1 MKRLF
6 LLIIIAVPLLSVLS
20 CKGYGIKED
29 MRSRGSL
36 KTIETAGLLLR
47 LDKNSL
53 IPREE
58 YEDTLGRWLPSYD
71 GRVTLKMFTKKIES
85 LSGFTSYA
93 DRFYQIS
100 DEKDFLKYK
109 TLGMITT
116 TVQRNREEL
125 KAYMSEEGVDGIFIY
140 EVDGGYYPQMGFM
153 SFNTVLAF
161 LDANLDIRYMDHSKS
176 YFEVR
181 DFDGESAR
189 KHYLDR
195 VSNRLLTRL
204 AKLNL
209 IEQKKF

>member
-1 MKRLF
+1 MKRF
-6 LLIIIAVPLLSVLS
+6 LLIFLTIPILTILS
-20 CKGYGIKED
+20 CRGYGIKED
-29 MRSRGSL
+29 MRIRRSL
-36 KTIETAGLLLR
+36 ESIETAGLLLR
-47 LDKNSL
+47 LDENSL
-53 IPREE
+53 IPREK
-58 YEDTLGRWLPSYD
+58 YEETLTRWLPTYE
-71 GRVTLKMFTKKIES
+71 GQVTLKMFTGKINS
-85 LSGFTSYA
+85 LSGFNSYD

-100 DEKDFLKYK
+100 EEKDFLKYK

-116 TVQRNREEL
+116 TVQRNREKL
-125 KAYMSEEGVDGIFIY
+125 RAYMDEKGVDGIFIY

-161 LDANLDIRYMDHSKS
+161 MDTNLDIRYMDHSRS

-195 VSNRLLTRL
+195 VSNRLFTQL
-204 AKLNL
+204 ARLNL